1 MFDFKHWKFRTLF
14 VAVVLILMLG
24 AIGCGEEE
32 EALNGEV
39 RKEEVN
45 GEKENDDQEEV
56 NGKQEAAKEED
67 KEEVD
72 EDNPYEEAEEIVPM
86 EDRIITMDEEFSSV
100 LEEVFEK
107 EPKLV
112 STGDIQPLDYVVNRV
127 ITTDDV
133 TKIKDLLEEKGY
145 ETVDSSIEGNEY
157 EFDISI
163 TEEILEEKYEGD
175 VGGNMYVVIWTAEE
189 GENAQKIYVRTL

>member
-32 EALNGEV
+32 EALNGE
-39 RKEEVN
+39 
-45 GEKENDDQEEV
+45 KENDDQEEV

-67 KEEVD
+67 KEEID

-100 LEEVFEK
+100 LKEVFEK